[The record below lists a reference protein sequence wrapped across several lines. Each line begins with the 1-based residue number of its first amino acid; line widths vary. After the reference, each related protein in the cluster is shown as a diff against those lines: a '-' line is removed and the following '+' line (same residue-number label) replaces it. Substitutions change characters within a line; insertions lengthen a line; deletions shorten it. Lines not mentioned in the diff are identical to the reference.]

1 MSKGSAALL
10 LFAGGIAA
18 GVLLTC
24 WGVNKQVEHL
34 KQSGNTAQA
43 LAAARDSAA
52 TAFKDSAF
60 SVIDSLQNAKQPTII
75 RISVDSA
82 KQDSLKHALAAGLKS
97 QHDTIVNQAAQI
109 VHLESQVADLKVN
122 ARRDSLS
129 LFGAMAAAQVLEDS
143 LHAQTKTIVNLNA
156 EIQRLNS
163 HRLPAWARTGF
174 AVLRSGLAI
183 KGLVDVA
190 HGK

>member
-10 LFAGGIAA
+10 LFAGGVAA

-34 KQSGNTAQA
+34 KRSGDEAQA
-43 LAAARDSAA
+43 AAAARDSAA

-60 SVIDSLQNAKQPTII
+60 SVIDSLQNAKRPTII

-82 KQDSLKHALAAGLKS
+82 KQDSLKRAMGGLKTA
-97 QHDTIVNQAAQI
+97 QDTIHNQAQQI
-109 VHLESQVADLKVN
+109 IALEDQVDSLKVN

-143 LHAQTKTIVNLNA
+143 LHAQTQTIRNLDA